1 MNSFTHT
8 FVKGD
13 DQNDKCK
20 NMFIHEKKDGG
31 YETTEEPFQHD
42 LGPGASKCIVIKS
55 KNIVEHK

>member
-1 MNSFTHT
+1 MNSYRHA

-13 DQNDKCK
+13 DQNDECI
-20 NMFIHEKKDGG
+20 NMFIHEQDGV
-31 YETTEEPFQHD
+31 YQTTEEPFEHD